1 MIGIEINENFKAYP
15 FVELFQQKSPLE
27 DVLGGKQIILE
38 FNLET
43 RNGVIREMS
52 CRALMLSGS
61 PGMLFILKHKSSAT
75 VIKACTAE
83 RLTIVCLR

>member
-1 MIGIEINENFKAYP
+1 MIGIEINGNFKAYP

-43 RNGVIREMS
+43 RNGVIRDAKGNVLPSINSFWFVWYAFHPETQI
-52 CRALMLSGS
+52 
-61 PGMLFILKHKSSAT
+61 FIN
-75 VIKACTAE
+75 IN
-83 RLTIVCLR
+83 

>member
-43 RNGVIREMS
+43 RNGVSYVMPKAMS
-52 CRALMLSGS
+52 CRA
-61 PGMLFILKHKSSAT
+61 
-75 VIKACTAE
+75 
-83 RLTIVCLR
+83 